1 VFAFFD
7 SSKALLIMSLS
18 GCLLLCINLLGVWRL
33 KKEIDFSSFT
43 FREEEE
49 KKVTL
54 TEGKETV

>member
-1 VFAFFD
+1 
-7 SSKALLIMSLS
+7 MSLS